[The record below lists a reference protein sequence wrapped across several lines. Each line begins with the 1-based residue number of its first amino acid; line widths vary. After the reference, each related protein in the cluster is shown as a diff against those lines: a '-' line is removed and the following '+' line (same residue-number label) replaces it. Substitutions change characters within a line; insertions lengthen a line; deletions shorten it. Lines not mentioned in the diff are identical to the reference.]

1 MKKITIA
8 LLATVASVGLMS
20 SAFAADLIVEEPVAD
35 YPVALGSIWDGPFIG
50 VFVGG
55 GWGEADHIPGPGF
68 PGDPAGNDLDLSGWL
83 VGVDAGWNFALGG
96 GGGLVVGVV
105 GDIAW
110 TDISGSDDFGGGFG
124 EIQHSIDWTASLRG
138 RLGWDGGQW
147 MPYLTAGVA
156 WAHATR
162 ESVDIP
168 DSADATHTGWT
179 AGVGVE
185 VAVTE
190 ELSVDL
196 QWRWNDYGE
205 EEYVYGSSPT
215 VSLTSSTLTAGLHWN
230 F

>member
-55 GWGEADHIPGPGF
+55 GWGEADHIPVAPV
-68 PGDPAGNDLDLSGWL
+68 DGNDIDLSGWL

-110 TDISGSDDFGGGFG
+110 SDISGDLFDAPIGGYD
-124 EIQHSIDWTASLRG
+124 EINHSIDWTASLRG

-147 MPYLTAGVA
+147 MPYVTAGLA

-162 ESVDIP
+162 EQFGP
-168 DSADATHTGWT
+168 DTPAFDVTHVGWT

-185 VAVTE
+185 VAATE
-190 ELSVDL
+190 ELTVDL
-196 QWRWNDYGE
+196 QWRWSDYGE
-205 EEYVYGSSPT
+205 EVYSAGT
-215 VSLTSSTLTAGLHWN
+215 VPSVDLTTNTFTAGLHWN